1 MVDNYLFI
9 AGLGIF
15 CMSSIWWGTKRLPGE
30 NWQFFASIPV
40 RKRGDG
46 TWEAINITWYGLLVA
61 GANVFA
67 ALIFFVMLGAVGVPF
82 AASVFVLLTI
92 LLICVPAAGF
102 VAQIVERKQAT
113 LTVGGAVF
121 VGSIAAP
128 FLIILINLVSRWLVG
143 FVLPL
148 PQTLAA
154 CAVAF
159 LFGEGL
165 GRLACLSYGCCYG
178 KPVEE
183 YEGILRQIF
192 ERTALVFYGKSK
204 KIAYASGLEGR
215 KIVPVQPVT
224 MTAYVIAG
232 MATLYLYAG
241 GHCLAAYVTASIFAS
256 FWRVFSELFRADF
269 RGGGR
274 ITAYQVMAGVSA
286 LYSVGVA
293 VYLRNREVFIPG
305 NLPRGAASL
314 WSPGPIIA
322 LLAIWLIMVVFAGI
336 STTTF
341 SRVEFFLHED
351 RV

>member
-1 MVDNYLFI
+1 MTGNYLFI
-9 AGLGIF
+9 VGLGIF
-15 CMSSIWWGTKRLPGE
+15 CGISIWWGIRALPGE

-40 RKRGDG
+40 RKQDDG
-46 TWEAINITWYGLLVA
+46 AWEAVNITWYGLLVA

-82 AASVFVLLTI
+82 AASIFVLLTI
-92 LLICVPAAGF
+92 LLICVPAASL
-102 VAQIVERKQAT
+102 VAQVVEKKQTT

-121 VGSIAAP
+121 VGSILAP
-128 FLIILINLVSRWLVG
+128 FLIVLINLVSRWLVG

-183 YEGILRQIF
+183 YGGILRRIF
-192 ERTALVFYGKSK
+192 DRTALVFHGSAK

-215 KIVPVQPVT
+215 KIVPVQPIT
-224 MTAYVIAG
+224 MIAYVMAG
-232 MATLYLYAG
+232 MVTLLLYAG
-241 GHCLAAYVTASIFAS
+241 GHCLAAYVIASVFAS

-269 RGGGR
+269 RGGGK
-274 ITAYQVMAGVSA
+274 ISAYQVMSGISA
-286 LYSVGVA
+286 LYAIGVA
-293 VYLRNREVFIPG
+293 IYLRNREVYVQG
-305 NLPRGAASL
+305 NLLQGASSL

-322 LLAIWLIMVVFAGI
+322 LLVIWLMMVMFAGI